1 MTFAADGRE
10 LVCQIIT
17 QLITDFEVI
26 TRRDRYGSVRLTGTQ
41 WDTDNIINYDNCTAT
56 MEMMMAMLVAMLKTI
71 TMATTTSTMMTMMST
86 MMPDDDDVD
95 HYPQH
100 QRRRLQ
106 RVETSKNTLN

>member
-10 LVCQIIT
+10 LVCQIMS
-17 QLITDFEVI
+17 QLITDFGVI

-41 WDTDNIINYDNCTAT
+41 WDADNIINDDNSTAT
-56 MEMMMAMLVAMLKTI
+56 MEMTMAMLVATLKTMI
-71 TMATTTSTMMTMMST
+71 TMAKTTSTMMTMMST

-100 QRRRLQ
+100 
-106 RVETSKNTLN
+106 